1 MADYLIY
8 LEDDGEGDESDE
20 NNGSL
25 GYLTREGMRNLY
37 VNRLMSIAS
46 VSVLFSCMV
55 MIGVAFMIM
64 VNINMFIGNVEDQNV
79 IMVFVD
85 DSATKAEED
94 ELGASLRGLSNVR
107 ECTFVG
113 KDSGFAQLKDEMGDS
128 SVLFD
133 GLDENPLP
141 GRIYEV
147 SPADTDKFDDTVK
160 HISELP
166 HVLHIRENRQLA
178 KQLAGLRNT
187 VSYVSAGMIAL
198 LLIVSLFIVSNTIRI
213 TMDSRR
219 LEINIMK
226 SVGATRWFIRWP
238 FMIEGMMLGLISG
251 VLALLAVW
259 GIYEI
264 AGRSLVKTLSGIG
277 MSGIAPFGKYA
288 LILLAAFIVL
298 GVLSGALGSAVS
310 ITKYL
315 KEKEFAIVDEE

>member
-1 MADYLIY
+1 MK
-8 LEDDGEGDESDE
+8 

-46 VSVLFSCMV
+46 ISVLFSCMV
-55 MIGVAFMIM
+55 MIGVAFMIT

-85 DSATKAEED
+85 DNATQDETD
-94 ELGASLRGLSNVR
+94 ELGSNLRGLSNVR
-107 ECTFVG
+107 DCKFVG
-113 KDSGFAQLKDEMGDS
+113 KENGFAQLKDEMGDS

-133 GLDENPLP
+133 GLDKNPLP
-141 GRIYEV
+141 DAYEV
-147 SPADTDKFDDTVK
+147 SLKDTDKFEDTVK
-160 HISELP
+160 RISELP
-166 HVLHIRENRQLA
+166 NVLHVRENRQLA
-178 KQLAGLRNT
+178 NQLAGLRNT
-187 VSYVSAGMIAL
+187 VSYISVGMIAL
-198 LLIVSLFIVSNTIRI
+198 LLIVSLFIVANTIRI

-238 FMIEGMMLGLISG
+238 FMIEGMMLGVLSG
-251 VLALLAVW
+251 ILALLAVW
-259 GIYEI
+259 GIYEL
-264 AGRSLVKTLSGIG
+264 AGRTLVKSLAGIG
-277 MSGIAPFGKYA
+277 MAGVAPFGKYA

-298 GVLSGALGSAVS
+298 GVLAGAIGSAVS

>member
-1 MADYLIY
+1 
-8 LEDDGEGDESDE
+8 
-20 NNGSL
+20 
-25 GYLTREGMRNLY
+25 
-37 VNRLMSIAS
+37 
-46 VSVLFSCMV
+46 
-55 MIGVAFMIM
+55 
-64 VNINMFIGNVEDQNV
+64 
-79 IMVFVD
+79 
-85 DSATKAEED
+85 
-94 ELGASLRGLSNVR
+94 
-107 ECTFVG
+107 
-113 KDSGFAQLKDEMGDS
+113 MGDS

-133 GLDENPLP
+133 GRDENPLP
-141 GRIYEV
+141 DAYEV
-147 SPADTDKFDDTVK
+147 SLKDTDKFDDTVK
-160 HISELP
+160 RISELP